1 MILDLFAG
9 PGGWDTG
16 LAYLDRRD
24 VIGVEWDKQACATA
38 RAAGHRRVQTDVSAD
53 PLTHWGRHYEGLIA
67 SPPCQGFS
75 LAGKGRGRA
84 DSAMLLRGIGFI
96 RSGFRVETVLQW
108 LHQHMTDDRSL
119 LVLEPLR
126 YAIKAAQA
134 GVPFRWLAWEQ
145 VPAVLPIWVAC
156 VPVLRELGYDV
167 EAVKVSAE
175 QYGVPQTRK
184 RAILRGVLHRKL
196 TPLTPT
202 HSRYHERNRTQLDLG
217 VLKWVSMA
225 EALGWGLVQRPSYTL
240 TAGGSE
246 AAHGFSGTEWGGES
260 VRRALREARDSADT
274 VTGGGTDTGGAEPFG
289 HGAREGMARER
300 AEGRW
305 NERPFNA
312 PDEQIIYVNGTH
324 DHAARRPGDTPAPT
338 VMFGARVNKVE
349 WSLATGTRGNAA
361 MREVTEPAPALA
373 FGHDAASFAFVPT
386 GTTPEQV
393 VDVKKATSNNVRIT
407 VQEAAILQSFPANY
421 PWRGNKGDQYR
432 QVGDAVPPLL
442 AAAILRTL
450 L

>member
-1 MILDLFAG
+1 
-9 PGGWDTG
+9 
-16 LAYLDRRD
+16 
-24 VIGVEWDKQACATA
+24 
-38 RAAGHRRVQTDVSAD
+38 
-53 PLTHWGRHYEGLIA
+53 
-67 SPPCQGFS
+67 
-75 LAGKGRGRA
+75 
-84 DSAMLLRGIGFI
+84 
-96 RSGFRVETVLQW
+96 
-108 LHQHMTDDRSL
+108 MTDRS
-119 LVLEPLR
+119 
-126 YAIKAAQA
+126 
-134 GVPFRWLAWEQ
+134 
-145 VPAVLPIWVAC
+145 
-156 VPVLRELGYDV
+156 
-167 EAVKVSAE
+167 
-175 QYGVPQTRK
+175 
-184 RAILRGVLHRKL
+184 
-196 TPLTPT
+196 
-202 HSRYHERNRTQLDLG
+202 
-217 VLKWVSMA
+217 
-225 EALGWGLVQRPSYTL
+225 SY
-240 TAGGSE
+240 
-246 AAHGFSGTEWGGES
+246 
-260 VRRALREARDSADT
+260 T